1 MKQQAGALLS
11 SIRIERGSDR
21 KISVQLYMGLREIIL
36 TGGLEAGKR
45 LPASRTLAK
54 EIGVSRTTVIDA
66 IDRLVSEGMLVS
78 RVGAG
83 TYVSDVLAPPQTNA
97 QQRDAPKDEQAEP
110 QLSHRFTVALDSFAP
125 RQRLPHKSQAFITA
139 LPALEAFPMTHWARI
154 SARHLRGN
162 RDEMM
167 GYGPPQGLD
176 RLRRSIASHLNAAR
190 GIRCRP
196 EQIFITSGAQQ
207 AFSVIG
213 RVLLNNGDKVWY
225 ENPGAIGAGNALV
238 ANGARLVPVPV
249 DGDGL
254 DVEQG
259 LQLAPDFR
267 LAFVTPS
274 HQQPL
279 GHVMSLPR
287 RLALLEAAKAANA
300 MIVEDDY
307 DGEFHFSDRVQPAL
321 KSIDTQDRVI
331 YVGTFSKTL
340 FPSVRLGFILS
351 PGSLVP
357 VFDQVFTSWISGP
370 STATQA
376 IVSDFM
382 DEGQFATHIRMMRRL
397 YKARYDVLIEAANSL
412 PSSIRVQQTRSGFHT
427 TAYLDPCVDAGA
439 LVEQAK
445 GRNVITAPLARY
457 CLAPVEQNA
466 LVLGFGSAKPDGIQ
480 AGLKILS
487 GLPAL
492 DI

>member
-21 KISVQLYMGLREIIL
+21 KISVQLYMALREIIL
-36 TGGLEAGKR
+36 TGGLGAGRR

-83 TYVSDVLAPPQTNA
+83 TYVSDVLAQPLTGADRP
-97 QQRDAPKDEQAEP
+97 DAPQDVLAEP
-110 QLSHRFTVALDSFAP
+110 ILSQRFSVALDNFAP

-139 LPALEAFPMTHWARI
+139 LPALEAFPMAHWARI

-162 RDEMM
+162 RDEIM

-190 GIRCRP
+190 GIKCRP
-196 EQIFITSGAQQ
+196 EQIFITGGAQQ
-207 AFSVIG
+207 AFSILG
-213 RVLLNNGDKVWY
+213 RVLLNSGDRVWY

-238 ANGARLVPVPV
+238 ANGAQLVPVPV

-259 LQLAPDFR
+259 LQFAPDFR

-279 GHVMSLPR
+279 GHVMSLQR
-287 RLALLEAAKAANA
+287 RLALLDAARAANA

-307 DGEFHFSDRVQPAL
+307 DGEFHFSERVQPAL

-340 FPSVRLGFILS
+340 FPSIRLGFILS
-351 PGSLVP
+351 PDSLVP
-357 VFDQVFTSWISGP
+357 VFDRVFTSWISGP

-376 IVSDFM
+376 VVSDFM

-397 YKARYDVLIEAANSL
+397 YKARYDVLMQAAQAL
-412 PSSIRVQQTRSGFHT
+412 PPSIKIQPTRSGFHT
-427 TAYLDPCVDAGA
+427 TAYLDPRVDTAR
-439 LVEQAK
+439 LVAQAAE
-445 GRNVITAPLARY
+445 RNVITAPLSRY

-466 LVLGFGSAKPDGIQ
+466 LVLGFGSAKPDDIQ
-480 AGLKILS
+480 SGLKLLS

>member
-21 KISVQLYMGLREIIL
+21 KISVQLYMALREIIL
-36 TGGLEAGKR
+36 TGGLGAGRR

-83 TYVSDVLAPPQTNA
+83 TYVSDVLAQPLTGADRP
-97 QQRDAPKDEQAEP
+97 DGPEDDLAEP
-110 QLSHRFTVALDSFAP
+110 ILSQRFSVALDNFAP

-139 LPALEAFPMTHWARI
+139 LPALEAFPMAHWARI

-162 RDEMM
+162 RDEIM

-176 RLRRSIASHLNAAR
+176 RLRHSIASHLNAAR
-190 GIRCRP
+190 GIKCRP
-196 EQIFITSGAQQ
+196 EQIFITGGAQQ
-207 AFSVIG
+207 AFSILG
-213 RVLLNNGDKVWY
+213 RVLLNSGDRVWY

-238 ANGARLVPVPV
+238 ANGAQLVPVPV

-279 GHVMSLPR
+279 GHVMSLQR
-287 RLALLEAAKAANA
+287 RLALLDAAQAANA

-307 DGEFHFSDRVQPAL
+307 DGEFHFSERVQPAL
-321 KSIDTQDRVI
+321 KSIDTQERVI

-340 FPSVRLGFILS
+340 FPSIRLGFILS
-351 PGSLVP
+351 PDSLVP
-357 VFDQVFTSWISGP
+357 VFDQVFKSWISGP

-397 YKARYDVLIEAANSL
+397 YKARYDVLMEAAEVL
-412 PSSIRVQQTRSGFHT
+412 PPSIKVQPTRSGFHT
-427 TAYLDPCVDAGA
+427 TAYLDCRVDAA
-439 LVEQAK
+439 SLVAQA
-445 GRNVITAPLARY
+445 GERNVITAPLSRY

-466 LVLGFGSAKPDGIQ
+466 LVLGFGSAKPDDIQ
-480 AGLKILS
+480 AGLKLLS

>member
-1 MKQQAGALLS
+1 MA
-11 SIRIERGSDR
+11 
-21 KISVQLYMGLREIIL
+21 
-36 TGGLEAGKR
+36 
-45 LPASRTLAK
+45 
-54 EIGVSRTTVIDA
+54 
-66 IDRLVSEGMLVS
+66 
-78 RVGAG
+78 
-83 TYVSDVLAPPQTNA
+83 
-97 QQRDAPKDEQAEP
+97 
-110 QLSHRFTVALDSFAP
+110 
-125 RQRLPHKSQAFITA
+125 
-139 LPALEAFPMTHWARI
+139 HWARI

-162 RDEMM
+162 RDEIM

-176 RLRRSIASHLNAAR
+176 RLRHSIASHLNAAR
-190 GIRCRP
+190 GIKCRP
-196 EQIFITSGAQQ
+196 EQIFITGGAQQ
-207 AFSVIG
+207 AFSILG
-213 RVLLNNGDKVWY
+213 RVLLNSGDRVWY

-238 ANGARLVPVPV
+238 ANGAQLVPVPV

-279 GHVMSLPR
+279 GHVMSLQR
-287 RLALLEAAKAANA
+287 RLALLDAAQAANA

-307 DGEFHFSDRVQPAL
+307 DGEFHFSERVQPAL
-321 KSIDTQDRVI
+321 KSIDTQERVI

-340 FPSVRLGFILS
+340 FPSIRLGFILS
-351 PGSLVP
+351 PDSLVP
-357 VFDQVFTSWISGP
+357 VFDQVFKSWISGP

-397 YKARYDVLIEAANSL
+397 YKARYDVLMEAAEVL
-412 PSSIRVQQTRSGFHT
+412 PPSIKVQPTRSGFHT
-427 TAYLDPCVDAGA
+427 TAYLDCRVDAA
-439 LVEQAK
+439 SLVAQA
-445 GRNVITAPLARY
+445 GERNVITAPLSRY

-466 LVLGFGSAKPDGIQ
+466 LVLGFGSAKPDDIQ
-480 AGLKILS
+480 AGLKLLS

>member
-1 MKQQAGALLS
+1 MLS

-21 KISVQLYMGLREIIL
+21 KISVQLYMALREIIL
-36 TGGLEAGKR
+36 TGGLGAGRR

-83 TYVSDVLAPPQTNA
+83 TFVSDVLAHPDDGEQPQDT
-97 QQRDAPKDEQAEP
+97 PKEVQARP
-110 QLSHRFTVALDSFAP
+110 QLSDRFNAALENFAP

-139 LPALEAFPMTHWARI
+139 LPALEAFPMAHWARL

-162 RDEMM
+162 RDEIM
-167 GYGPPQGLD
+167 GYGPPQGLG

-190 GIRCRP
+190 GIKCRP
-196 EQIFITSGAQQ
+196 EQIFITGGAQQ
-207 AFSVIG
+207 AFSILG
-213 RVLLNNGDKVWY
+213 RVLLNSGDKVWY

-238 ANGARLVPVPV
+238 ANGAKLVPVPA
-249 DGDGL
+249 DDDGL
-254 DVEQG
+254 DVEHG
-259 LQLAPDFR
+259 LHLAPDFR

-287 RLALLEAAKAANA
+287 RLALLDAARLANA

-340 FPSVRLGFILS
+340 FPSIRLGFILS
-351 PGSLVP
+351 PDSLVP

-397 YKARYDVLIEAANSL
+397 YKARYDVLMQASKAL
-412 PSSIRVQQTRSGFHT
+412 PATIQVQPTRSGFHT
-427 TAYLDPCVDAGA
+427 TAFLDRRVDSAA
-439 LVEQAK
+439 LVAQARE
-445 GRNVITAPLARY
+445 RNVITAPLTRY
-457 CLAPVEQNA
+457 CLTPVEQNA
-466 LVLGFGSAKPDGIQ
+466 LVLGFGSAKPDDIQ
-480 AGLKILS
+480 TGLKILS